1 MVCIAASIWAL
12 SVRVP
17 STNSHAQ
24 FISSRLYF
32 QPDIVNESFTAD
44 GRLSSA
50 ALAVVV
56 STLVRLVTEST
67 MGDFVSLERILNE
80 LLDMGHV
87 DEDLKTELWSRFIN
101 IASQSSDNAHVPY
114 EQRQELKALL
124 ILLKMI
130 SS

>member
-1 MVCIAASIWAL
+1 
-12 SVRVP
+12 
-17 STNSHAQ
+17 
-24 FISSRLYF
+24 
-32 QPDIVNESFTAD
+32 
-44 GRLSSA
+44 
-50 ALAVVV
+50 
-56 STLVRLVTEST
+56 